1 MNTEFI
7 IDINGFQAKLYMQIG
22 FFNHKDLSFP
32 LHKHPISE
40 IHVLLS
46 GSAVLECEKG
56 EIVVQEGDAICMP
69 ANMLHTYRSFDKDS
83 KRITFFID
91 CNKHPIT
98 TTKIT
103 FPPSALSLLCK
114 EIEEYVLTGKD
125 SKLKALLSYI
135 CSDFFI
141 TEDKK
146 PLSHITN
153 RELIIDDFFRK
164 KYNSN
169 AKLDDLA
176 QELMLSPKQT
186 ERELKRITGNT
197 FVGELSKRKIEAAIV
212 LSQTTNIPLTKIS
225 EMVGFV
231 SYSGF
236 YKAYKKYIRNFSNVS
251 Y

>member
-7 IDINGFQAKLYMQIG
+7 VDINGFQAKLYMQIG
-22 FFNHKDLSFP
+22 FFNHRDLSFP

-40 IHVLLS
+40 IHILLS
-46 GSAVLECEKG
+46 GSAVLECEKK
-56 EIVVQEGDAICMP
+56 EIVVREGDAICMP
-69 ANMLHTYRSFDKDS
+69 ANMSHAYRSYDRDS

-91 CNKHPIT
+91 CNKHPI

-114 EIEEYVLTGKD
+114 EIEEYVLSGKD
-125 SKLKALLSYI
+125 SKLKAILSYI
-135 CSDFFI
+135 CSDFFV

-146 PLSHITN
+146 TLNHITN

-169 AKLDDLA
+169 ATLDDLA

-197 FVGELSKRKIEAAIV
+197 FVGELAKRKIEAAIV

-225 EMVGFV
+225 EMVGYV

-236 YKAYKKYIRNFSNVS
+236 YKAYKRYIRNLSNDGE
-251 Y
+251 